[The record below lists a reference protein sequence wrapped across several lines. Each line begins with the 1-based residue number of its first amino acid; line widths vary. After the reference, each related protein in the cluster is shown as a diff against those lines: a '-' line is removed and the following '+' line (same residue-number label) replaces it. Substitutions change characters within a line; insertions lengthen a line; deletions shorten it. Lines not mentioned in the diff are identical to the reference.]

1 MNNRAMIVPVS
12 LIVIAAVFF
21 FQNSLNGGPI
31 VGMAVSPEDNPL
43 SPEATRGFA
52 RREVEQNS
60 NRVCFDELC
69 LGVEVVSTPWEINRG
84 LMYRDGLEEGKG
96 MLFVFG
102 SERRRGFW
110 MKNMEFSVD
119 MIWIAGDGRVV
130 HVERSVPPCREG
142 PCPGYAPAEKAK
154 YVLETRANFSAEN
167 GIDVGSEVSVYT
179 S

>member
-1 MNNRAMIVPVS
+1 MNRVMIILIFFI
-12 LIVIAAVFF
+12 LIVVSSIFYWD
-21 FQNSLNGGPI
+21 SEKPI
-31 VGMAVSPEDNPL
+31 VGGSIYLDNNESSYP
-43 SPEATRGFA
+43 AD
-52 RREVEQNS
+52 NS
-60 NRVCFDELC
+60 VHPAENSDRVCFDELC

-84 LMYRDGLEEGKG
+84 LMYREGLDEGAG

-102 SERRRGFW
+102 SERRHGFW
-110 MKNMEFSVD
+110 MKNMKFSVD

-130 HVERSVPPCREG
+130 HIEHSVPACGEG

-167 GIDVGSEVSVYT
+167 GIDVGSVAAVYT